1 MTETSVHPRRA
12 LRSIAAILAGFVAT
26 VVLSLGTDQLLHSLE
41 VYPPWGEPMSN
52 ALLLLATAYRS
63 VYAVAGS
70 YIAARL
76 APSRPMRHAL
86 VLGAVGLVVST
97 AGTVATWNAGP
108 AFEPKWYPLSLIAI
122 AMPCAWAGGML
133 RSWQLRGGGDG

>member
-1 MTETSVHPRRA
+1 MTETSAHPRRTW
-12 LRSIAAILAGFVAT
+12 RSIAAILLGFVAI
-26 VVLSLGTDQLLHSLE
+26 VVLSMGTDQVLHVLG
-41 VYPPWGEPMSN
+41 VYPPLGEPMSN

-76 APSRPMRHAL
+76 APGRPMLHAL
-86 VLGAVGLVVST
+86 VLGAVGLVAGV

-108 AFEPKWYPLSLIAI
+108 AFEPKWYPITLIVI

-133 RSWQLRGGGDG
+133 RVWRLRGRGDG